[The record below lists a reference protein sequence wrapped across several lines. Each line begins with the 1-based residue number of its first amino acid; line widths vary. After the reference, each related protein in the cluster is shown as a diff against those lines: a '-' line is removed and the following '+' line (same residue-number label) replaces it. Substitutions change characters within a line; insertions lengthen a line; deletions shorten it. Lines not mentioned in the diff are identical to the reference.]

1 MLYINAQLN
10 TSVRFIYYYSL
21 INARN
26 TKKTNSSS
34 NEPMN
39 RKVDIK
45 PIIQPIDRITREKE
59 KALGNVT
66 LELEVRKK
74 EREKE
79 KEIREAGGNT
89 A

>member
-1 MLYINAQLN
+1 
-10 TSVRFIYYYSL
+10 
-21 INARN
+21 
-26 TKKTNSSS
+26 
-34 NEPMN
+34 MN